1 MTKSD
6 LIELLNQIDARSE
19 YSKLVIVVKCE
30 GDHYYRYD
38 FIFENRHIAYFL
50 STNCI
55 PVDALKEL
63 GDIDPRVASRIYLK
77 SNFVDLVEALIY
89 DNSKSDNTA
98 LIEKIG
104 EYAKKIVELLN
115 GLGENTGS
123 PMTGNA
129 TDDTSVESEED
140 IVDPATDVE
149 SETKEEEVE
158 IPEDDEGIEEEPDV
172 EDDEEEGEDE

>member
-19 YSKLVIVVKCE
+19 HSKLVIVLKCE
-30 GDHYYRYD
+30 GNNYYRYD

-77 SNFVDLVEALIY
+77 SNFVDLNELDLIHSASINY
-89 DNSKSDNTA
+89 
-98 LIEKIG
+98 I
-104 EYAKKIVELLN
+104 
-115 GLGENTGS
+115 
-123 PMTGNA
+123 
-129 TDDTSVESEED
+129 SE
-140 IVDPATDVE
+140 
-149 SETKEEEVE
+149 
-158 IPEDDEGIEEEPDV
+158 
-172 EDDEEEGEDE
+172 

>member
-1 MTKSD
+1 MKKVD

-19 YSKLVIVVKCE
+19 HSKLVIVFKCE

-77 SNFVDLVEALIY
+77 SNFVDLGELDLIHSASINY
-89 DNSKSDNTA
+89 
-98 LIEKIG
+98 I
-104 EYAKKIVELLN
+104 
-115 GLGENTGS
+115 
-123 PMTGNA
+123 
-129 TDDTSVESEED
+129 SE
-140 IVDPATDVE
+140 
-149 SETKEEEVE
+149 
-158 IPEDDEGIEEEPDV
+158 
-172 EDDEEEGEDE
+172 